1 MTGIPAA
8 TQYAESAAE
17 VSLVDAHQTSAMGRK
32 SGAWHRGCWGRHWEL
47 EGTAR
52 TMQRRARCRVASLQM
67 FSSAARRCLMAALSV
82 AQRMRCAAGQAARMG
97 EVEWGWERRKERE
110 SACAVVAMVVGK
122 VSGGGGV
129 SVANC
134 KWTMLQITS
143 PIINSHHNGQNYF
156 S

>member
-17 VSLVDAHQTSAMGRK
+17 VSLVDTHQTSAMGRK

-52 TMQRRARCRVASLQM
+52 TMQRRARCRSLLADVLIGRATVLDGGVVGGAANAVCGGAG
-67 FSSAARRCLMAALSV
+67 SAE
-82 AQRMRCAAGQAARMG
+82 G

-110 SACAVVAMVVGK
+110 SACAVAAMVVGK

>member
-52 TMQRRARCRVASLQM
+52 TMQRRARFRVASLQM
-67 FSSAARRCLMAALSV
+67 FSSAARRCLIAALSV
-82 AQRMRCAAGQAARMG
+82 AQRMRCAAGQAAR
-97 EVEWGWERRKERE
+97 R
-110 SACAVVAMVVGK
+110 GK
-122 VSGGGGV
+122 WSGGGRGGRRE
-129 SVANC
+129 SRRARWLPWWWG
-134 KWTMLQITS
+134 KLAAAAA
-143 PIINSHHNGQNYF
+143 
-156 S
+156 